1 MQKMAFTKVPQR
13 RFGWVDLFVIAF
25 AFALLYF
32 LLNLGAG
39 MKAPFIP
46 DRAAEIDLD
55 PLLLP
60 YYAGRSLLRMFLAY
74 GLSLVFTFIYG
85 RTAAYHRKMA
95 MVMVPLLDILQSIPV
110 LGFLSVAV
118 SGLIGLFPGSMLGPE
133 LAAIFA
139 IFTGQAWNMT
149 FSFYYSLTALPRDL
163 QEVSI
168 MTRLTGWERFIKLEV
183 PSSMMGL
190 VWNSM
195 MSFGGGWFFLAA
207 SEAITVLGKDIR
219 LPGIGSYMATAID
232 KGNMEAIYLSVI
244 TMILVIVLVD
254 QLFWRPV
261 VAWAQKYKM
270 ELSTGDDPESW
281 FLNLIQRSATMD
293 IFKEKILLPLGTILN
308 AVMNKLFQSTPAAGN
323 SRQTISLKKVLLW
336 LAALWLS
343 YLVAVHVY
351 QGVKLVMQ
359 LSKDELL
366 KPLEYGLYTFLRVLM
381 GTFLGTLWTVPVGVA
396 IGLSPRL
403 SRVAQPLVQVAASF
417 PANMIFPFIT
427 LLYLKYQVSMEIGA
441 VPLMMLGTQW
451 YILFN
456 VIAGASAIPNDLKEA
471 GRVLGL
477 GTVDKWKT
485 LILPVIFPYLVTGWV
500 TASGGAWNASI
511 VSEVISWKNRDLLAT
526 GLGAYIT
533 AATTAGN
540 WPKIIWGITV
550 MALIVVATNRLIW
563 RKLYSLAQEKYNLG

>member
-1 MQKMAFTKVPQR
+1 MKKTAFPQFSR
-13 RFGWVDLFVIAF
+13 RKFSWVDLFVIVFAF
-25 AFALLYF
+25 AFLYF

-39 MKAPFIP
+39 MRAPLIP
-46 DRAAEIDLD
+46 DRAAEINLN

-74 GLSLVFTFIYG
+74 GLSLIFTFVYG
-85 RTAAYHRKMA
+85 RIAAYHHRMEI
-95 MVMVPLLDILQSIPV
+95 VMVPLLDILQSIPV
-110 LGFLSVAV
+110 LGFLSVTV
-118 SGLIGLFPGSMLGPE
+118 SGLIRLFPGSMLGPE

-149 FSFYYSLTALPRDL
+149 FSFYYSLKSLPGDL
-163 QEVSI
+163 QEVSL
-168 MTRLTGWERFIKLEV
+168 MTRLTGWDRFIKLEV
-183 PSSMMGL
+183 PHSMIGL

-232 KGNMEAIYLSVI
+232 QGNIKDIFLSI
-244 TMILVIVLVD
+244 FTMILVIVLVD

-281 FLNLIQRSATMD
+281 FLNLMQRSSIVS
-293 IFKEKILLPLGTILN
+293 IFKEKFLLPLGTGINTMINNLLHSP
-308 AVMNKLFQSTPAAGN
+308 VVTKKSKGTGL
-323 SRQTISLKKVLLW
+323 LKKAIWWAV
-336 LAALWLS
+336 ALWFT
-343 YLVAVHVY
+343 YLVSLQVFH
-351 QGVKLVMQ
+351 GVNLVLHLNRNE
-359 LSKDELL
+359 LS
-366 KPLEYGLYTFLRVLM
+366 KPLEYGLYTFLRVLA
-381 GTFLGTLWTVPVGVA
+381 GTLIGTLWTVPVGVA

-403 SRVAQPLVQVAASF
+403 SRIAQPLVQVAASF
-417 PANMIFPFIT
+417 PANMVFPFIT
-427 LLYLKYQVSMEIGA
+427 LIYLKFHISMEAGA
-441 VPLMMLGTQW
+441 IPLMMLGTQW

-471 GRVLGL
+471 SRVLGL
-477 GTVDKWKT
+477 KTIDKWKT
-485 LILPVIFPYLVTGWV
+485 LILPAIFPYLVTGWV

-511 VSEVISWKNRDLLAT
+511 VSEIISWKGRDLQAT

-533 AATTAGN
+533 SATTTGN
-540 WPKIIWGITV
+540 WPEIIWGIFV
-550 MALIVVATNRLIW
+550 MSLIVVVTNHLIW
-563 RKLYSLAQEKYNLG
+563 RRLYRLAHEKYNLG

>member
-1 MQKMAFTKVPQR
+1 MPKYGLVRLPGR
-13 RFGWVDLFVIAF
+13 RFSWVDLFVIAF

-32 LLNLGAG
+32 LLSLGAG

-46 DRAAEIDLD
+46 EKAAEIDLN

-74 GLSLVFTFIYG
+74 FLSLLFTFVYG
-85 RTAAYHRKMA
+85 RIAAYYRRA
-95 MVMVPLLDILQSIPV
+95 GMVMVPLLDILQSIPV

-118 SGLIGLFPGSMLGPE
+118 TGLIGLFPGSMLGPE
-133 LAAIFA
+133 MAAIFA

-149 FSFYYSLTALPRDL
+149 FSFYYSVTALPKDL
-163 QEVSI
+163 REVSA
-168 MTRLTGWERFIKLEV
+168 MTRLSGWDKFVKLEV
-183 PSSMMGL
+183 PYSMIGL

-232 KGNMEAIYLSVI
+232 KGDMRAIYLSVI

-261 VAWAQKYKM
+261 VAWSQKYKM
-270 ELSTGDDPESW
+270 ELSTGDDPQSW
-281 FLNLIQRSATMD
+281 FLNLLQRSATVAL
-293 IFKEKILLPLGTILN
+293 FREKVLIPLGAGVNI
-308 AVMNKLFQSTPAAGN
+308 VMSNLSRTTLAAGEHKAAGM
-323 SRQTISLKKVLLW
+323 IVKAAW
-336 LAALWLS
+336 WAAALWLAC
-343 YLVAVHVY
+343 LVTVQVY
-351 QGVKLVMQ
+351 HGIQLVLQ
-359 LSKDELL
+359 LNRDELL
-366 KPLEYGLYTFLRVLM
+366 KPLVYGIYTFLRVLA
-381 GTFLGTLWTVPVGVA
+381 GTLIGTLWTVPVGVA
-396 IGLSPRL
+396 IGLKPGL
-403 SRVAQPLVQVAASF
+403 SRIAQPLVQVAASF
-417 PANMIFPFIT
+417 PANMVFPFIT
-427 LLYLKYQVSMEIGA
+427 LIYLKYNVSMEAGA

-471 GRVLGL
+471 GQVLGL
-477 GTVDKWKT
+477 RTADKWRT
-485 LILPVIFPYLVTGWV
+485 LILPAIFPYLVTGWV

-511 VSEVISWKNRDLLAT
+511 VSEVVSWQGRDLAAT

-533 AATTAGN
+533 SATTSGN
-540 WPKIIWGITV
+540 WPQIIWGISV
-550 MALIVVATNRLIW
+550 MAFIVVATNRLIW
-563 RKLYSLAQEKYNLG
+563 KRLYRLAQEKYNLD